1 VLLRSRGDVI
11 VGAMPGG
18 EEKPASTGSRGSRL
32 RRAGV
37 CWRTVVRRMRGDG
50 RAWKEIAAEL
60 GVAPSTAIWLAGR
73 YRTKGQ
79 PSARRAILATLGC
92 AGLRNSEVCALN
104 LADLDFAHG
113 VIHVRD
119 SKTEAG
125 IRQVN
130 MTPWL
135 RDELFAYRVTRP
147 NAESTVAVRARRSG
161 PAGVDRSSV
170 PHADGCAPG
179 QGQREP
185 SSNCTRRP
193 SRRCATSRAREPTAA
208 GAGNRTHVQADVHHP
223 YARGRSPRPIRPSA
237 AWPRGRHDDFED
249 LRAGP
254 ETARRKRPTAKL
266 SMR

>member
-1 VLLRSRGDVI
+1 VGRRSRRARD
-11 VGAMPGG
+11 
-18 EEKPASTGSRGSRL
+18 RGVRDSAVR
-32 RRAGV
+32 GV

-73 YRTKGQ
+73 YRTEGQ

-135 RDELFAYRVTRP
+135 RDELLAYRVTRP
-147 NAESTVAVRARRSG
+147 NAESTVPVRARRSG
-161 PAGVDRSSV
+161 PAGVAAVERGRQADKRSK
-170 PHADGCAPG
+170 
-179 QGQREP
+179 
-185 SSNCTRRP
+185 RRSAGR
-193 SRRCATSRAREPTAA
+193 SRRRSARWPEERGTRKTSGGTREDEDEADSLGAA
-208 GAGNRTHVQADVHHP
+208 QRQQD
-223 YARGRSPRPIRPSA
+223 
-237 AWPRGRHDDFED
+237 
-249 LRAGP
+249 
-254 ETARRKRPTAKL
+254 
-266 SMR
+266 